1 MTMAHAIRKALSR
14 AKRAF
19 FRRNDSR
26 LELLN
31 RLPRGGVCAE
41 IGVWKGDFSERILA
55 VTAPRALHL
64 VDPWQFQ
71 PEFPERMYGGKVAKG
86 QGDMDT
92 MFEQVR
98 ERFRGRTNVEFHRG
112 YSDSVLTQFN
122 DGYFDW
128 VYIDGNHYYEYVRRD
143 LDLAFQKVRPGGYIT
158 GDDYNWGEDIGF
170 PVRRAVESCIQQYR
184 PVVAPEV
191 LGTQFL
197 LVKNTEQT

>member
-1 MTMAHAIRKALSR
+1 MAHATRNALSR

-64 VDPWQFQ
+64 VDPWQF
-71 PEFPERMYGGKVAKG
+71 
-86 QGDMDT
+86 MDT

-170 PVRRAVESCIQQYR
+170 PVRRADKSSIQQYS
-184 PVVAPEV
+184 PVDDTEILA
-191 LGTQFL
+191 TQFIL
-197 LVKNTEQT
+197 EKNTKKT